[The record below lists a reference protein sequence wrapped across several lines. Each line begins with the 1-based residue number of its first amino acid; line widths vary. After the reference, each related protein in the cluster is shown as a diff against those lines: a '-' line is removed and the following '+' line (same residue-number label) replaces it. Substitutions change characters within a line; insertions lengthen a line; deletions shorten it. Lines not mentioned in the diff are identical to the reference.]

1 MSVGIVWF
9 RQDLRLADNP
19 ALTAAVRECDT
30 VLPLFIDDPVDGS
43 VSRLGAASRAWLHSS
58 LATLDASLAKK
69 GGQLLLAQGKALD
82 VLDAVAQEVGASR
95 LYWNRCYD
103 PASIK
108 RDKRI
113 KSTLMKLKPQ
123 SFNASLLIEPWDTV
137 KSDGLPY
144 KVFTPFWRAMARVLD
159 ETPAILKPLT
169 TPRSIS
175 LWNKTRQIKGSSVFM
190 TLDALELEPPESEGL
205 WHHEMLTAWQTGEAA
220 AMASAK
226 KFYKDGVHF
235 YKEGRDL
242 PALAGTSRLSPHL
255 HFGEISP
262 RQALHRLLA
271 GRTLSELSPNEEVYA
286 KEIGWREFAHSLLYF
301 FPKTLKDPLDVR
313 FTRFPW
319 VKNHGAHLHAWQR
332 GMTGVPIVDAGMR
345 ELYATGWMHN
355 RVRMIVASFLIK
367 NLLISWRAG
376 EAWFR
381 DTLVDADLASNT
393 MGWQWTAGCGADAAP
408 FFRVFNP
415 VLQGEK
421 FDKDGAYVKRWV
433 PEIAEFAAIHD
444 MGKNLHKPWALDE
457 VLRAKLSYPE
467 PLVDLKIS
475 RQRALDA
482 FALIKQN

>member
-9 RQDLRLADNP
+9 RQDLRLSDNP
-19 ALTAAVRECDT
+19 ALIAAVRECDT
-30 VLPLFIDDPVDGS
+30 ILPLFIDDPVDGS
-43 VSRLGAASRAWLHSS
+43 VSRLGAASRAWLHHS
-58 LATLDASLAKK
+58 LAMLDASLVKK
-69 GGQLLLAQGKALD
+69 GGQLLLAQGDALE
-82 VLDAVAQEVGASR
+82 VLSAVAKQVDASR

-113 KSTLMKLKPQ
+113 KSTLSELKPQ
-123 SFNASLLIEPWDTV
+123 SFNASLLLEPWDTV
-137 KSDGLPY
+137 KSDGHPY
-144 KVFTPFWRAMARVLD
+144 RVFTPFWRAMARTLD
-159 ETPAILKPLT
+159 ETPTILKPLT
-169 TPRSIS
+169 TPRSMTF
-175 LWNKTRQIKGSSVFM
+175 WTKARRTKADSVFLS
-190 TLDALELEPPESEGL
+190 LDALELEPPEGEGL
-205 WHHEMLTAWQTGEAA
+205 WHHDMMSDWRAGETAAV
-220 AMASAK
+220 ASAR
-226 KFYKDGVHF
+226 KFYKDAVHF
-235 YKEGRDL
+235 YKDGRDL
-242 PALAGTSRLSPHL
+242 PAIAGTSRLSPHL

-262 RQALHRLLA
+262 RQVLYRLLA
-271 GRTLSELSPNEEVYA
+271 GRSLSQLSPNEEIYA

-301 FPKTLKDPLDVR
+301 FPKTLHAPLDAR

-319 VKNHGAHLHAWQR
+319 LKNNGDHLRAWQM
-332 GMTGVPIVDAGMR
+332 GLTGVPIVDAGMR

-355 RVRMIVASFLIK
+355 RVRMIVASYLIK

-421 FDKDGAYVKRWV
+421 FDKDGVYVKRWV
-433 PEIAEFAAIHD
+433 PEIAEFAVNHD
-444 MGKNLHKPWALDE
+444 IGKCLHKPWELDE

-467 PLVDLKIS
+467 PLVDLKTS

-482 FALIKQN
+482 FALIKQP